1 MQSFVNGVKAERKN
15 WEIPH
20 SCGCRAINN
29 RSVCIKIAFNFIMY
43 GARLEIESED
53 VYVLD

>member
-1 MQSFVNGVKAERKN
+1 MQSFVNGVKAERKF
-15 WEIPH
+15 WE
-20 SCGCRAINN
+20 INN

-43 GARLEIESED
+43 GARLEIESEV